1 MKIAVCVKQV
11 AAIADE
17 IEFEPDERDVD
28 RDFVDR
34 SLNEWDTYA
43 VEEALRIR
51 DERSGEVLV
60 LTAGDEESAEVLR
73 RCAAM
78 GADRVMRVSST
89 ALPGPDPIAVA
100 RALASVLGE
109 ERPDLVLCGAQS
121 SDAVQGATASAL
133 GGLLELPIVAVV
145 RRIELSADGA
155 SAVVHR
161 ELEQGVV
168 DVTEVDLPAVLSVQ
182 TGINEPRYVTLRA
195 IQEATAREV
204 PVVESAQAGAAGYR
218 VRRMLVPE
226 RRQAAMIA
234 GSPAEIARR
243 ILEIV
248 EEATR

>member
-17 IEFEPDERDVD
+17 VEFDPDERDVD

-34 SLNEWDTYA
+34 ALNEWDTYA
-43 VEEALRIR
+43 LEEALRIR
-51 DERSGEVLV
+51 DERAGEVLV
-60 LTAGDEESAEVLR
+60 LTVGDAESEEMLR

-78 GADRVMRVSST
+78 GADRVVRVSS
-89 ALPGPDPIAVA
+89 AAPPGPDPIAVA
-100 RALASVLGE
+100 RALGSVLGD

-133 GGLLELPIVAVV
+133 AGLLGLPVVAVV
-145 RRIELSADGA
+145 RRIELRGDGT
-155 SAVVHR
+155 SAVVDC
-161 ELEQGVV
+161 ELERGVV

-195 IQEATAREV
+195 IHEAAARGL
-204 PVVESAQAGAAGYR
+204 PVVETADDGPAGYR
-218 VRRMLVPE
+218 VRRMFLPE
-226 RRQAAMIA
+226 RRQAAIIS
-234 GSPAEIARR
+234 GSPADIARR

-248 EEATR
+248 EETVR

>member
-1 MKIAVCVKQV
+1 MKIAVCVKYV

-17 IEFEPDERDVD
+17 VEFDPDERDVD
-28 RDFVDR
+28 PDFVDR
-34 SLNEWDTYA
+34 GLNEWDTYA

-51 DERSGEVLV
+51 DDRGGEVLV
-60 LTAGDEESAEVLR
+60 LTVGDDESEQVLR
-73 RCAAM
+73 RYAAM
-78 GADRVMRVSST
+78 GADRVIRISST

-100 RALASVLGE
+100 WALTSVLVG

-133 GGLLELPIVAVV
+133 AGLLGLPVVAVV
-145 RRIELSADGA
+145 RRIELSADGT
-155 SAVVHR
+155 SAVVDR
-161 ELEQGVV
+161 ELERGIV

-195 IQEATAREV
+195 IQEAGTREL
-204 PVVESAQAGAAGYR
+204 PVVEPGETRPAGYR
-218 VRRMLVPE
+218 VRRMFVPE
-226 RRQAAMIA
+226 RRQPAMLS

-248 EEATR
+248 EETVR